1 MRIQNNV
8 PALNAHR
15 HYGINN
21 TGVTKSI
28 AKLSSGYRINSAAD
42 DAAGLA
48 ISEKMRAQIKG
59 LTMASKNTQDATS
72 LIQTAEGGM
81 QEVDNML
88 QRIRELVVYASND
101 TQEQNALGTGDRQK
115 IQDEINQLAIEIDK
129 TANRVEFNKK
139 KLINGSAEA
148 VVMDGTIVAALASA
162 KAEVSAKNDLYRLEE
177 AKFSTA
183 KESVQNA
190 RDTLN
195 NALGNTDVDAAL
207 KRLVGS
213 TSAAASG
220 IGTAVTSIQSAL
232 TALGLASEQAA
243 VLSSADI
250 ATGTGYG
257 KLLDDLHSA
266 VKDLNTA
273 AGSAIPTEIVDIN
286 TVVAAFG
293 SAYGSGAVGNAA
305 KAYSSTLDAADKQA
319 DSLADATTDLGDAK
333 AGLVKAQADYDSAA
347 KTPALYFQV
356 GANAGQGIE
365 VSIGSVDTAKLGI
378 GHGDGSGTTINVI
391 NLSGKN
397 INSVLDTLDS
407 ALSYVTTQRSKL
419 GAIQNR
425 LEYTQNSLDIS
436 AENLTNAE
444 SRIRDV
450 DMAKEMTS
458 FTKMNILFQA
468 STAMLAQANSL
479 PQGVLQMLG

>member
-148 VVMDGTIVAALASA
+148 VVKDGAIVGTLSDKKAAVASA
-162 KAEVSAKNDLYRLEE
+162 NDLYRLAE
-177 AKFSTA
+177 AKYNTA

-195 NALGNTDVDAAL
+195 NALGNSDVDAAL

-213 TSAAASG
+213 TSVDATIIGAAVA
-220 IGTAVTSIQSAL
+220 SIQDAL
-232 TALGLASEQAA
+232 TSLGLSSEQAKVTTSTNLTAGDNTFTDSIEALHAA
-243 VLSSADI
+243 VTELNKATDI
-250 ATGTGYG
+250 
-257 KLLDDLHSA
+257 
-266 VKDLNTA
+266 
-273 AGSAIPTEIVDIN
+273 TEFEQVDIN

-293 SAYGSGAVGNAA
+293 EAWSEGSVGAAVEAYKTTLTAAEGLATALAGS
-305 KAYSSTLDAADKQA
+305 
-319 DSLADATTDLGDAK
+319 ATTLGDAK
-333 AGLVKAQADYDSAA
+333 TELVAAQAAYDAA
-347 KTPALYFQV
+347 EKTPALYFQV

-378 GHGDGSGTTINVI
+378 GHGDGSGTTLSVI

-397 INSVLDTLDS
+397 INAVLDTLDS
-407 ALSYVTTQRSKL
+407 SLSYVTTQRSKL